1 MMRDAQL
8 NYDDNFDL
16 EGIDLSKLNLND
28 ENDDQIMSILGKR
41 PKGSS
46 STSSSLGQKKVVV
59 EIDESEEPE
68 GIFVDGEGH
77 LRKMESGGKERD
89 IATDIFRAK
98 TAGRYTD
105 EETRGADEAAF
116 RDFLKWEEEAERS
129 VELLDSEAPSSSLD
143 IDIDEYA
150 GKYWFILM
158 TPHVGHRGLGSSLK
172 HHIVT
177 SCLQT
182 TSCQRWDHVPS
193 FVQDVRISCL
203 KKNC

>member
-16 EGIDLSKLNLND
+16 GGIDLSSLNLND

-41 PKGSS
+41 PTRASS

-68 GIFVDGEGH
+68 GIFVDAEGH

-89 IATDIFRAK
+89 IAADIFRAK

-129 VELLDSEAPSSSLD
+129 VELLDSEAPSESVD

-158 TPHVGHRGLGSSLK
+158 NLHVCQRGLV
-172 HHIVT
+172 HHSYIISRLLAYRRYHVRDG
-177 SCLQT
+177 T
-182 TSCQRWDHVPS
+182 TSSATC
-193 FVQDVRISCL
+193 
-203 KKNC
+203 KT